1 MEKDSYSRSEVLAAR
16 DGPPERGPVCDKCGA
31 RIPVFED
38 LSEADEQRV
47 RRLISEHQHLKAMA
61 ELRAATGSSLPWAK
75 AWVLHNRNPNPLKAP
90 TSCPYCGMPLRT
102 SLASSV
108 VFADETGTTLSPLT

>member
-1 MEKDSYSRSEVLAAR
+1 MGKDSYSRSEVLAAG
-16 DGPPERGPVCDKCGA
+16 DKLPERGLFCNECGA

-38 LSEADEQRV
+38 LSDADEQRV

-75 AWVLHNRNPNPLKAP
+75 LWVLHNGKPKEP
-90 TSCPYCGMPLRT
+90 TPCPYCGMPLRT
-102 SLASSV
+102 SLAK
-108 VFADETGTTLSPLT
+108 